1 MAWRLSALALSW
13 LIMVSG
19 CQPLRFQREAP
30 PVASGGEPKPASE
43 SADRDPRTL
52 RLATFNA
59 GLAVGVLPHAA
70 ERAPAVVAALARE
83 KLDVLCVQEFWHE
96 SHWEELVSGLNGSLS
111 QRLRPPPLS
120 SEIGAPCKRR
130 EIARAEACV
139 NANCASV
146 PSSELAF
153 CAMHRC
159 AKHALDLSSACM
171 GCLSRDPLRGAAE
184 IFAECVE
191 PLPQGPARASARKA
205 KAAGQEPRA
214 EAASYYYGGSSG
226 IGLLVGPP
234 LLDAGL
240 LRLPSTMH
248 PRAVLYARLGGAA
261 GADLHVFCTHLTPQL
276 RGLAY
281 PGRGSWEA
289 EQSRQIDALLEFVEE
304 KTKQGGAAL
313 VLGDLNTGPG
323 VPPRIRAR
331 LPEHYA
337 RLIAR
342 GFVNPY
348 LEASD
353 PSCTYCYD
361 NPVAGGSGVDGILI
375 DHTLTRGFSGQARAR
390 RLMDEAVTIL
400 VRGERVATAYS
411 DHYGVALEIDW

>member
-1 MAWRLSALALSW
+1 MLVMLG
-13 LIMVSG
+13 G
-19 CQPLRFQREAP
+19 CQPSRFQRDAP
-30 PVASGGEPKPASE
+30 LGGGGAEPKPAAE
-43 SADRDPRTL
+43 AVDRDPRAL

-83 KLDVLCVQEFWHE
+83 PLDVLCVQEFWHE
-96 SHWEELVSGLNGSLS
+96 SHWEELVSGLNGRLP
-111 QRLRPPPLS
+111 QRLRPPPVR

-139 NANCASV
+139 NANCAAV

-159 AKHALDLSSACM
+159 AKFALDLSSECM

-191 PLPQGPARASARKA
+191 ATPETRSRASA
-205 KAAGQEPRA
+205 KAARPAAANPDA

-240 LRLPSTMH
+240 VRLPSTMH
-248 PRAVLYARLGGAA
+248 PRAVLYARLAGAA
-261 GADLHVFCTHLTPQL
+261 GADLHVFCTHLTPVL
-276 RGLAY
+276 RGVAY
-281 PGRGSWEA
+281 RGRGSWEA
-289 EQSRQIDALLEFVEE
+289 EQSRQIDALLEFVET
-304 KTKQGGAAL
+304 KTRGGGVAVL
-313 VLGDLNTGPG
+313 LGDLNTGPG

-337 RLIAR
+337 RLIGR

-353 PSCTYCYD
+353 PDCTYCYD
-361 NPVAGGSGVDGILI
+361 NPVTGGTGADGILI
-375 DHTLTRGFSGQARAR
+375 DHTLTRGLTGRARAI
-390 RLMDEAVTIL
+390 RLLDQAVTIL
-400 VRGERVATAYS
+400 VRGQSVSTAYS